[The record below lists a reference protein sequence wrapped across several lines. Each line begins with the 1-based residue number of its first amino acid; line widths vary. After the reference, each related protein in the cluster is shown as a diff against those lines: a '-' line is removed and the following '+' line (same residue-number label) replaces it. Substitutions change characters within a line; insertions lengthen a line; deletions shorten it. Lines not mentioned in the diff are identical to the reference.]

1 LDTDARGPMK
11 KKGDGDDDAFM
22 MSYTALM
29 ILLLTFMIVMVTMS
43 TFKEP
48 RFRKAIGSVRGALS
62 FLPHAG
68 ADNMAMTGHAGILPE
83 ETLAKAL
90 REESLADKEY
100 RKAVQNAKDTAGLP
114 EYEDL
119 EVIETNDGLS
129 IRIWDALIFPSG
141 DDVIHPEVLPVLDVV
156 AKIAEIRPG
165 RVSVVGHTCDL
176 PISTPRFPSNWE
188 LSIAR
193 AVSVV
198 KYLSTKGVPADS
210 LFAYGVAD
218 TRPLV
223 PNTSREFRQRN
234 RRVEIYISN
243 ALKRR
248 DRPTSRVEKQ
258 H

>member
-1 LDTDARGPMK
+1 MGTDAEGPVRK
-11 KKGDGDDDAFM
+11 KKADEDDDAFM

-48 RFRKAIGSVRGALS
+48 RFRSAIGSVRGALS

-68 ADNMAMTGHAGILPE
+68 GDDMAMTGHSGILPE
-83 ETLAKAL
+83 ESLAKGL
-90 REESLADKEY
+90 REESVEEKEY
-100 RKAVQNAKDTAGLP
+100 REAVQEVMGVAGMP
-114 EYEDL
+114 EFTDL
-119 EVIETNDGLS
+119 EVLETDDGLA
-129 IRIWDALIFPSG
+129 IRIWDALMFPTG
-141 DDVIHPEVLPVLDVV
+141 NADIHPEVLSVLDIV

-165 RVSVVGHTCDL
+165 KVSVVGHTCDL
-176 PISTPRFPSNWE
+176 PIATVQYPSNWD

-198 KYLSTKGVPADS
+198 HYLNTKGVPADS

-218 TRPLV
+218 SRPLL
-223 PNTSREFRQRN
+223 PNTSRENRERN

-243 ALKRR
+243 VLKPRKR
-248 DRPTSRVEKQ
+248 ETVGPG
-258 H
+258 